1 MKLSRRMVIVFLF
14 IAFLLLAGILFWP
27 FILNG
32 IIKPTALVIWVLLR
46 LFVLSIDQRV
56 YWTVII
62 LLPLVF
68 LFRILSPG
76 LAVPPAEGSLGS
88 NETINTIDYW
98 RSRFSLNDATE
109 IDEKTLKRELT
120 HLLASHYASKSHMET
135 SFAIFDALQRGE
147 IPLPVHIQTFLFPEK
162 KLEAGHPI
170 KRLLRS
176 IQRTPRKWIRRW
188 TGEEKAEQYRM
199 IEAVLDFME
208 ISLEINNEQ

>member
-1 MKLSRRMVIVFLF
+1 MKLSRRMVIGFLF
-14 IAFLLLAGILFWP
+14 IALLLLAGILFWP

-32 IIKPTALVIWVLLR
+32 IIEPAALVVWVLLR

-76 LAVPPAEGSLGS
+76 LAVPSAEGSLGS

-98 RSRFSLNDATE
+98 RSRFRLNDATE
-109 IDEKTLKRELT
+109 IDEKALKRELT
-120 HLLASHYASKSHMET
+120 HLLASHYASKSHTEA
-135 SFAIFDALQRGE
+135 SFEIFDALQRGE
-147 IPLPVHIQTFLFPEK
+147 IPLPVHIHTFLFPEK
-162 KLEAGHPI
+162 ELEAGHPI

-176 IQRTPRKWIRRW
+176 IQRAPRKWIRRW
-188 TGEEKAEQYRM
+188 IGEEKAEQYRM

-208 ISLEINNEQ
+208 TSLEIKDEQ